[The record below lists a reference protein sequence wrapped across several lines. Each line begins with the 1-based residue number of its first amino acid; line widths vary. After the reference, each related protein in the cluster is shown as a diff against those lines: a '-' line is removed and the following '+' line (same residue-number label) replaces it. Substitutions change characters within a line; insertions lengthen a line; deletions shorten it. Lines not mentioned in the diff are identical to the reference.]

1 MTVFDDAYAYF
12 KDNPDELCL
21 MWTRFNWTYP
31 PPKPFLEFVF
41 RGRDFVAWYED
52 QPPPEPNTIS
62 VKVNA
67 TPFLRVRSKAVDG
80 AVVGQLDN
88 GTLVDVFEQQETA
101 GWYKLASTAYAGN
114 YISADYVTKVE
125 VV

>member
-21 MWTRFNWTYP
+21 MWTRFNWTFP

-41 RGRDFVAWYED
+41 RGRDYVAWYED
-52 QPPPEPNTIS
+52 QPPPPPNTIR

-67 TPFLRVRSKAVDG
+67 APSLRVRSKPVDG
-80 AVVGQLDN
+80 DVIGQLAN
-88 GTLVDVFEQQETA
+88 GLQVEVFEAQEVT
-101 GWYKLASTAYAGN
+101 GWYKLANTAYAGN
-114 YISADYVTKVE
+114 YISAQYVTKVD
-125 VV
+125 